1 MVRYPIPNSTFPI
14 AQAVQVPGNATTY
27 YVSGQ
32 VPPVVNKDADPA
44 SPQAYGDTKTQT
56 VGVLNRIK
64 AILEG
69 LGLGMA
75 DVVKM
80 QVFLVHDARAPMD
93 FKAFME
99 GYTQFFGG
107 SQPNLP
113 ARSVVGVAALANP
126 GFLVEIEVD
135 RRQGYQI
142 STQTGMAEPRKL
154 LVRRPCQR
162 AGYLSEFASMRRH
175 AWESEMFGKIRFQ
188 DLLSRTFF
196 GSLSSPPW
204 SRSARCCPRRSPP
217 KR

>member
-1 MVRYPIPNSTFPI
+1 MKPATPILSGLALLLSAMIMASSAARAEVVRYPIPNSTFPI
-14 AQAVQVPGNATTY
+14 AQAVKVSGDSATY

-32 VPPVVNKDADPA
+32 VPPVVSKDADPG

-56 VGVLNRIK
+56 VGVLNKIK
-64 AILEG
+64 GILEG

-126 GFLVEIEVD
+126 GFLVEIEVVAVKD
-135 RRQGYQI
+135 V
-142 STQTGMAEPRKL
+142 K
-154 LVRRPCQR
+154 
-162 AGYLSEFASMRRH
+162 
-175 AWESEMFGKIRFQ
+175 
-188 DLLSRTFF
+188 
-196 GSLSSPPW
+196 
-204 SRSARCCPRRSPP
+204 
-217 KR
+217 